1 MHSVIF
7 LFPPVINENILLQ
20 KSVPKNMNKVQ
31 TNAGLN
37 AGVVISEVDLGCVH
51 EAHFSPH
58 PMLCFCCTTCNS
70 VFISLFV
77 CAHSLATNTMAVNS
91 TWQDLLQWHLMLLFI
106 YCPHLLIYP
115 HQVWVVCSSPPFPC
129 EIDGSFSFR
138 HSTCGMTEVILEV
151 LQGQSAIKKIYI
163 SILI

>member
-1 MHSVIF
+1 
-7 LFPPVINENILLQ
+7 
-20 KSVPKNMNKVQ
+20 MNKVQ

-115 HQVWVVCSSPPFPC
+115 PSLGCLLFSSFSLWDWWELFLQALHLWNDRGDPGGVTGPVCYKYTYIYFNIDIKELPVWVF
-129 EIDGSFSFR
+129 
-138 HSTCGMTEVILEV
+138 T
-151 LQGQSAIKKIYI
+151 A
-163 SILI
+163 